1 MRKVR
6 PLLEKAAPLGQ
17 PLTWRGATQQISPD
31 RRRYKGKKPQ
41 SFVKAL
47 SLSGRNRQEIEK
59 TGQISG
65 FGKEMDGRT
74 NWLYVG
80 GTKAGPAV
88 RGCMH
93 PLVERR
99 TDTRPAIRLILSAL
113 TVKAFGV
120 VFCNGMSPNPRLLE
134 GGETNSG
141 PSATSAES
149 LCIPANIAAVPG
161 SRRKQC

>member
-6 PLLEKAAPLGQ
+6 LLLEKAAPLGQ

-31 RRRYKGKKPQ
+31 RQRYKGKKPQ

-47 SLSGRNRQEIEK
+47 SLSSRNRQEIEK
-59 TGQISG
+59 TGQMSG

-99 TDTRPAIRLILSAL
+99 TDTRPVISLIRSVQI
-113 TVKAFGV
+113 VKAFGV
-120 VFCNGMSPNPRLLE
+120 IFCNGMSPNPQLLV
-134 GGETNSG
+134 GGETIFA
-141 PSATSAES
+141 P
-149 LCIPANIAAVPG
+149 PP
-161 SRRKQC
+161 